1 VLIRPVLVVGVV
13 LVAAACSAQHAGP
26 SALRSPPA
34 SGTLS
39 ATGSGAGS
47 TTGTST
53 RAGSPSAAPATRP
66 ASYREQMLAWGRRFA
81 QCVRQQGYPHFPD
94 PVFKRGDGTINF
106 PDYLDYP
113 GADQVLKVLGDK
125 CDALYK
131 QMPPAPPPRVPPSA
145 ETLRQMRAF
154 SQCLRDH
161 GVTEF
166 PDPKADGTFPILGT
180 PMQVFAPGYIAHLP
194 PNLEQAWEACF
205 DLQINWRMQAS

>member
-1 VLIRPVLVVGVV
+1 MLIRPVLVVGVV
-13 LVAAACSAQHAGP
+13 LVATACSSQHGGP
-26 SALRSPPA
+26 SAPSSPSA
-34 SGTLS
+34 SRT
-39 ATGSGAGS
+39 GS

-53 RAGSPSAAPATRP
+53 RAGSTSAAPATRP
-66 ASYREQMLAWGRRFA
+66 ASYRDQVLAWGRRFA
-81 QCVRQQGYPHFPD
+81 QCIRENGYPHFPD
-94 PVFKRGDGTINF
+94 PVFKRGDGTVNF

-113 GADQVLKVLGDK
+113 GADVVLKQLSPTNK
-125 CDALYK
+125 CNELYK

-161 GVTEF
+161 GVSEF

-194 PNLEQAWEACF
+194 ANLEQAWEACF